1 MAKKASK
8 LSDIGP
14 QLKEFGEAVLRE
26 TVLLADARVKEGSPK
41 DTARFI
47 NSWMIGENNESG
59 QPAPPGDY
67 GNDIPPPTA
76 INFSLDN
83 FELGNT
89 YSIHNNLEYAE
100 PVAYGTNLPPS
111 WGGKY
116 QVGNPN
122 LKPARNQGVEPGFP
136 DLAEK
141 EAQAFLDQAARKF
154 LKKFF

>member
-14 QLKEFGEAVLRE
+14 QLREFGSAVLQAG
-26 TVLLADARVKEGSPK
+26 VLQADTRVKEGSPV
-41 DTARFI
+41 DTGRLRA
-47 NSWMIGENNESG
+47 SWMIGENNESG
-59 QPAPPGDY
+59 QPVPPGDY
-67 GNDIPPPTA
+67 KDFPGPTA
-76 INFSLDN
+76 INFSLED
-83 FELGNT
+83 FELGQT

-116 QVGNPN
+116 RT
-122 LKPARNQGVEPGFP
+122 KQGVEPGFP
-136 DLAEK
+136 DLVEK
-141 EAQAFLDQAARKF
+141 EAQAFIDQKAREF

>member
-14 QLKEFGEAVLRE
+14 QLQEFGSAVLQAG
-26 TVLLADARVKEGSPK
+26 VLQADIRIKEGSPV
-41 DTARFI
+41 DTGRFRA
-47 NSWMIGENNESG
+47 SWMIGENNESG
-59 QPAPPGDY
+59 PPMPPGDY
-67 GNDIPPPTA
+67 KNFPGPTA
-76 INFSLDN
+76 INFSLED
-83 FELGNT
+83 FELGQT

-116 QVGNPN
+116 RTQ
-122 LKPARNQGVEPGFP
+122 QGVEPGFP
-136 DLAEK
+136 DLVEK
-141 EAQAFLDQAARKF
+141 EAQAFIDQKAREF

>member
-26 TVLLADARVKEGSPK
+26 AVLMADARVKEGSPV
-41 DTARFI
+41 DTGRFRA
-47 NSWMIGENNESG
+47 SWMIGENDESG
-59 QPAPPGDY
+59 PPMPPGEYRDF
-67 GNDIPPPTA
+67 PPPTA

-116 QVGNPN
+116 QVGNPS
-122 LKPARNQGVEPGFP
+122 LKPARNQGVDPGFP

-141 EAQAFLDQAARKF
+141 EAQAFLDKAARQF
-154 LKKFF
+154 LKNFF